1 VGLLASP
8 RRRRRLAW
16 TAAVLSAGAG
26 IAALAVLYPEVER
39 DPEVFSREPVEVI
52 TQPKNVPLT
61 PEVRRATLA
70 AAERFIMTAVKRE
83 QVGESF
89 DLVHPSL
96 RQGISRA
103 AWSKGEIPI
112 VPFPAEST
120 RFLFDYSHP
129 DWVGWKVHVYPEQ
142 GTQFRAMLFYI
153 DLRRGAD
160 RRWRVSSWSPG
171 SLAASTAGA
180 SSAGEG
186 GNPLAIGRAAA
197 GNGESRLSPAWLAAP
212 VVLLGLG
219 LGAVGWILLRDWRR
233 AAAAE
238 RDWRSGR

>member
-1 VGLLASP
+1 VGLLVSP

-16 TAAVLSAGAG
+16 AAAVLTVGAG
-26 IAALAVLYPEVER
+26 VAALAALYPEVER
-39 DPEVFSREPVEVI
+39 EPEVFSSEPADVI
-52 TQPKNVPLT
+52 ATPKNVPLT

-70 AAERFIMTAVKRE
+70 AAERFIMTAVRRE
-83 QVGESF
+83 HVGESF

-96 RQGISRA
+96 RQGISRES
-103 AWSKGEIPI
+103 WSRGEIPI
-112 VPFPAEST
+112 VPFPAQST

-129 DWVGWKVHVYPEQ
+129 DWVGWKVHVYPEH
-142 GTQFRAMLFYI
+142 GTQVRAMLFYI

-171 SLAASTAGA
+171 SLAASTA
-180 SSAGEG
+180 SSGGAGEG
-186 GNPLAIGRAAA
+186 GNPLGIDRA
-197 GNGESRLSPAWLAAP
+197 GLGEGESRLSPAWLAVP

-238 RDWRSGR
+238 RDWRAGR